1 MIGGSC
7 IVAPTGEIAAQA
19 MTEEDEVISFACDFA
34 LGDYIKRS
42 VFNFAKHRRIEHYRL
57 ITERTAAQPPEGG

>member
-7 IVAPTGEIAAQA
+7 IIAPTGEIAAQA
-19 MTEEDEVISFACDFA
+19 MTEEDEVITFACDLS

-57 ITERTAAQPPEGG
+57 ITERVAAEPPNG